1 MAESLDKHDITCDP
15 EESELE
21 PLTIDFDAEIKTPR
35 TACTPRTPPT
45 EIAVVAGHLLPP
57 N

>member
-45 EIAVVAGHLLPP
+45 EIAGHGT
-57 N
+57 